1 MVYFSWVMKLIY
13 FIRHGLDDEEYIGGW
28 SDVSLT
34 EEGIEEIE
42 KSSTWIQDNLNIKM
56 IITSDVFRAI
66 ETAQIIGEKLNLDY
80 LEDKS
85 LREQNKGDFN
95 GLKKSSLNKEK
106 LEFLKNV
113 TIYTIFPNGE
123 SLMDLKVRIE
133 NIMEK
138 ILALDDD
145 TLIVTHRGVINMIYI
160 ILNHLEL
167 NMNKEEFDVTHGSIH
182 ELDKEKRLIR
192 RIY

>member
-1 MVYFSWVMKLIY
+1 MKLIY
-13 FIRHGLDDEEYIGGW
+13 FIRHGQDDEEYIGGW

-34 EEGIEEIE
+34 EEGIEEIK
-42 KSSTWIQDNLNIKM
+42 KSSTWIQNNLNIKM
-56 IITSDVFRAI
+56 IITSDILRAT

-80 LEDKS
+80 LETDS

-95 GLKKSSLNKEK
+95 GLKKSLLSEEK

-160 ILNHLEL
+160 ILNNLEL
-167 NMNKEEFDVTHGSIH
+167 TMDKERFDVTHGSIH

-192 RIY
+192 RIYQWKKELC

>member
-1 MVYFSWVMKLIY
+1 MKLIY
-13 FIRHGLDDEEYIGGW
+13 FIRHGQDDEEYIGGW
-28 SDVSLT
+28 SDVTLT
-34 EEGIEEIE
+34 EEGIEEI
-42 KSSTWIQDNLNIKM
+42 KKTSTWIQNNLNIKM
-56 IITSDVFRAI
+56 IVTSDISRAT

-80 LEDKS
+80 LENES

-95 GLKKSSLNKEK
+95 GLKKTLLNKEK
-106 LEFLKNV
+106 LVFLKNV

-133 NIMEK
+133 SIMEK

-167 NMNKEEFDVTHGSIH
+167 TMDKEKFDVTHGSIH